1 MVFSN
6 MVAEA
11 RRVIQESEEKAQGL
25 EQLAQ
30 EVYQQACI
38 RIQELVGL
46 AESSYQSDSS
56 KASEIEKLQQ
66 DVQSTRDQLQVQINR
81 NQTLD
86 FQITQFES
94 QMSNVQNLF
103 GHKDAEINR
112 LMSEVSRLRS
122 SEARLEERLAAL
134 SATPSVAA
142 PNVEAQMRPSLVHS
156 VPGNLG
162 GTVDGRVV
170 EVSNDPVANGLQSSM
185 EQRLDS
191 MMAAIQN
198 LSDRMIN
205 YEQNGADSNYRSP

>member
-1 MVFSN
+1 
-6 MVAEA
+6 
-11 RRVIQESEEKAQGL
+11 
-25 EQLAQ
+25 
-30 EVYQQACI
+30 
-38 RIQELVGL
+38 
-46 AESSYQSDSS
+46 
-56 KASEIEKLQQ
+56 
-66 DVQSTRDQLQVQINR
+66 
-81 NQTLD
+81 
-86 FQITQFES
+86 
-94 QMSNVQNLF
+94 MSNVQNLF

-112 LMSEVSRLRS
+112 LMSEVSRLRL
-122 SEARLEERLAAL
+122 SEARFQERLAAL

-191 MMAAIQN
+191 MMAAIQS